1 MNDAKITELSAVKDS
16 TDKQLNLLH
25 QEVENYTTQIDEIK
39 KNLSY
44 EVEQRS
50 ASESREKELIA
61 ERNKERELY
70 EKELEKMRRDKK
82 ETDQRL
88 DELIEVILFYQMNY
102 KLNFSFILTN

>member
-1 MNDAKITELSAVKDS
+1 MNDAKIAELSAVKDS

-25 QEVENYTTQIDEIK
+25 QEVENYTTQIDEMK

-44 EVEQRS
+44 EIEQRS

-70 EKELEKMRRDKK
+70 EKELEKTRRDKK
-82 ETDQRL
+82 DSEKQTDQRL
-88 DELIEVILFYQMNY
+88 NELIEVIIILSL
-102 KLNFSFILTN
+102 KL